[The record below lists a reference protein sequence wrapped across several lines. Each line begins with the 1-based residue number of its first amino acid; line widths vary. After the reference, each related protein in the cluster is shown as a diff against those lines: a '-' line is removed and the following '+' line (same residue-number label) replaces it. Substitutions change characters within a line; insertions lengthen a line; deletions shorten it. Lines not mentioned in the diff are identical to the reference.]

1 MLSKSKKS
9 EIRDPRTSHRHLRH
23 GPRNSLAVGGHV
35 YFANW
40 LYYFLVALQR
50 NPLHFGFWRQSLAMS
65 FQVVKV
71 LSVEF
76 RVVLFWTMGQRQK
89 F

>member
-9 EIRDPRTSHRHLRH
+9 EIRDPRTSHHHLRH

-40 LYYFLVALQR
+40 LYYFLVALQWQTQQT
-50 NPLHFGFWRQSLAMS
+50 LYLQF
-65 FQVVKV
+65 
-71 LSVEF
+71 
-76 RVVLFWTMGQRQK
+76 FWTKLNFFRFRIFLQL
-89 F
+89 